1 MAESDTV
8 DTSTIGVHR
17 GAWANL
23 SPEFAAMLAPPVS
36 VSCAPVD
43 TTAEIDRAP
52 ADPWRLA
59 QQARSRGN
67 LSVVHHRRVTPAN

>member
-1 MAESDTV
+1 MTESDTV

-23 SPEFAAMLAPPVS
+23 APEFAAMLAPPVT
-36 VSCAPVD
+36 VTLAPVGI
-43 TTAEIDRAP
+43 TARV
-52 ADPWRLA
+52 DPWRLA

-67 LSVVHHRRVTPAN
+67 LSVIHHRRVTPAN

>member
-23 SPEFAAMLAPPVS
+23 APEFAAMLAPPVTVSS
-36 VSCAPVD
+36 VPVGGP
-43 TTAEIDRAP
+43 AP

-59 QQARSRGN
+59 QQTRSRGN
-67 LSVVHHRRVTPAN
+67 QAVVHHRRVTPAH

>member
-1 MAESDTV
+1 MTESDTV

-23 SPEFAAMLAPPVS
+23 SPEFAAMLAPPVT
-36 VSCAPVD
+36 VTVRV
-43 TTAEIDRAP
+43 TRAT